1 MIRGNYTYIALFK
14 KEDGVYNVTV
24 PDLEGVITFGESIPE
39 AIEMAKDALEVWLL
53 NAEDYGFEI
62 NKPRSFN
69 ELQHLADGE
78 KDFLQYVTVDTV
90 FARKKEDNKA
100 VKKTLT
106 IPNWLNELA
115 TNNEVNFSQV
125 LQQALKKELNII

>member
-1 MIRGNYTYIALFK
+1 MTRGNYTYIALFK

-78 KDFLQYVTVDTV
+78 EDFLQYVTVDTV
-90 FARKKEDNKA
+90 FARKKEDNKESFFIG
-100 VKKTLT
+100 LHCY
-106 IPNWLNELA
+106 
-115 TNNEVNFSQV
+115 NFSFSPHKV
-125 LQQALKKELNII
+125 IISVYRS

>member
-24 PDLEGVITFGESIPE
+24 PDLEGVITFAESIPG
-39 AIEMAKDALEVWLL
+39 AIEMVKDALEVWLL

-78 KDFLQYVTVDTV
+78 EDFLQYVTVDTV
-90 FARKKEDNKA
+90 FARKKK
-100 VKKTLT
+100 
-106 IPNWLNELA
+106 
-115 TNNEVNFSQV
+115 
-125 LQQALKKELNII
+125 IIKQLRKL